1 MTKDSW
7 ADIAAGVATLVVFA
21 LVFSYAT
28 WGRALTEIGGYAVHA
43 SYHRIDGL
51 IVGSKVRLAGVE
63 VGDVTAVQLLPEGDR
78 AEVAMRIR
86 DGIAI
91 PADSVA
97 SIVSDSLFADK
108 FVRIDPGAET
118 AMLAAGDRIPYVQDS
133 IDLIGVFQKLVEN
146 AEQRLGIDPT
156 KAPQ

>member
-7 ADIAAGVATLVVFA
+7 AEVAAGLATLAIFA
-21 LVFSYAT
+21 VIFSYAT

-51 IVGSKVRLAGVE
+51 IVGSKVRLAGIE
-63 VGDVTAVQLLPEGDR
+63 VGDVTAVRLLPEGDR

-86 DGIAI
+86 DGIDI
-91 PADSVA
+91 PTDSVA
-97 SIVSDSLFADK
+97 AIVSDSMFADK

-118 AMLAAGDRIPYVQDS
+118 RMLAAGERIKYVQDS

-146 AEQRLGIDPT
+146 AEQRLGIDPS